1 MKAVV
6 FDMDGV
12 IFDSER
18 RVLECWQEV
27 AANHGLEGIEGVF
40 YNCLGLNRTKTMA
53 VMLGHYGEDFPYEEF
68 RQEASVLFHSRY
80 DGGRLPMKS
89 GAIELLAMLKERGMK
104 VALAT
109 STRSQSVLPELR
121 DAGILPYFDAV
132 VCGDMVENGK
142 PAPDIFLKA
151 CELVGVAPEEAFGI
165 EDSFN
170 GVRSATSAGL
180 RTIMVPDMKE
190 PDEELRG
197 LAEVVLPSLVEV
209 REYIL
214 SDID

>member
-18 RVLECWQEV
+18 RVLECWQQV
-27 AANHGLEGIEGVF
+27 AANHGFEGIEGVF
-40 YNCLGLNRTKTMA
+40 YNCLGLNRAKTKL
-53 VMLGHYGEDFPYEEF
+53 VMLKHYGEDFPYEEF

-80 DGGRLPMKS
+80 DGGRLPMKP
-89 GAIELLAMLKERGMK
+89 GVVEMLTALKEHGMK

-109 STRSQSVLPELR
+109 STRSQTVLPDLR

-170 GVRSATSAGL
+170 GIRSATSAGL

-190 PDEELRG
+190 PDEEMRG
-197 LAEVVLPSLVEV
+197 LAEVVLPSLVEA
-209 REYIL
+209 RQYIL
-214 SDID
+214 SDIG